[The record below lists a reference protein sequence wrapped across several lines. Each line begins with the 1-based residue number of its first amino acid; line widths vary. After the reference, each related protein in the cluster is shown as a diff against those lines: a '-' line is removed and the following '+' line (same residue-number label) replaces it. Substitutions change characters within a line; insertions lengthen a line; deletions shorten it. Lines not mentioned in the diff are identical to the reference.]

1 MDSETDVVLP
11 KALPISLPIVSL
23 NFVQKLAR
31 KPKSQRPIHFGP
43 PTPQI
48 VAIAQR
54 TPAVPEPQTLPG
66 PLRPPLFS
74 AVPSAFFTL
83 YLTFVAAVPYNPPM
97 FKSWVD
103 SFSWY
108 PKHWNKVD
116 KPCQVWAHHLSNLNK
131 CTMFWASCPTSS
143 QTVNVKS
150 MLIIH
155 TYPSGFTIFSML
167 TYQIRTYQHT
177 ANDGLI

>member
-31 KPKSQRPIHFGP
+31 KPKSQRASHFGP

-54 TPAVPEPQTLPG
+54 TPAVPEPHTLPG
-66 PLRPPLFS
+66 PLRPPRFS

-83 YLTFVAAVPYNPPM
+83 YLTFVAAVPYNPPI
-97 FKSWVD
+97 FKLWVNNL
-103 SFSWY
+103 FCY
-108 PKHWNKVD
+108 TKHCKKVE
-116 KPCQVWAHHLSNLNK
+116 KPCQVGASNCKIQTK
-131 CTMFWASCPTSS
+131 CTMFWLPAQQHLKMLMLS
-143 QTVNVKS
+143 QCWWY
-150 MLIIH
+150 I
-155 TYPSGFTIFSML
+155 L
-167 TYQIRTYQHT
+167 TFQ
-177 ANDGLI
+177 GLLSFQC